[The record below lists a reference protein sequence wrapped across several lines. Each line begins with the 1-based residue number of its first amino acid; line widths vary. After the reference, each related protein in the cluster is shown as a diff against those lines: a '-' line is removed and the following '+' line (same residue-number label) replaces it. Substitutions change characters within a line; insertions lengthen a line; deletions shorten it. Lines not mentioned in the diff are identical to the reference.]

1 LQRKGI
7 GLARLFPEMG
17 TARTK
22 SRIVVKVSELL
33 LINWCLLY
41 YRMRQ
46 L

>member
-1 LQRKGI
+1 VQHKGF
-7 GLARLFPEMG
+7 GVAELFPEMG

-33 LINWCLLY
+33 LINWYLLL